1 MRRIYTHVGTVE
13 SLRVAFNHPQPMTRA
28 NYWIGC
34 ALFTGLGLTLA
45 LVIYFA

>member
-34 ALFTGLGLTLA
+34 ALFSGLGIALA
-45 LVIYFA
+45 IAIYFA